1 MDSTEILN
9 FVFYIMVNVYVGE
22 SSPVF
27 RGGFHPLFAITK
39 DVYLRWRLRHPPQL
53 ISLNYEEKYTA

>member
-1 MDSTEILN
+1 
-9 FVFYIMVNVYVGE
+9 MVNVYVGE

-27 RGGFHPLFAITK
+27 SGGFHLLFAITK
-39 DVYLRWRLRHPPQL
+39 DVYLRWRLGHPPQL